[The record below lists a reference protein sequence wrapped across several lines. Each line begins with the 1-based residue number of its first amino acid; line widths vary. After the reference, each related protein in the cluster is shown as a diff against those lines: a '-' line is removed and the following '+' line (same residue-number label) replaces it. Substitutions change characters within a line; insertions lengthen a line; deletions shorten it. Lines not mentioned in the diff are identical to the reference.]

1 MVANKNNIS
10 YFLIYVNTFF
20 EKNNFFVNAENV
32 NKIKDK
38 IDSEEKQ
45 GVTLFQ
51 IYLKI
56 SAN

>member
-1 MVANKNNIS
+1 M
-10 YFLIYVNTFF
+10 YVNSFF
-20 EKNNFFVNAENV
+20 EKIIFFVNAENV
-32 NKIKDK
+32 NKIKGK
-38 IDSEEKQ
+38 MNFEKKQ